1 MTTVPGEIR
10 RERLGILDRFLTAWI
25 FIAMAFGIGI
35 GYVFPDIAGVLDSLQ
50 IADVSL
56 PIAIGLIV
64 MMYPPLAKV
73 RFEELSTLV
82 RAKEAR
88 RMFAVSLSLNYLVGP
103 FLMFALASLLL
114 PDLPEYRMGVI
125 MIGIARCIAMVIVW
139 NMLAKGDSEYC
150 AVLVALNSVFQ
161 IVLYSFYAYFF
172 ITVLSP
178 MLFPSDSVIVVDVSI
193 WDIAKS
199 VLMFLGTPF
208 LAGIIT
214 RFSLIRRK
222 GREWYD
228 DRFVPRISPLTYL
241 GLLFTIVVMFSLK
254 GEYIVSLPL
263 DVLRI
268 ALPLMVYF
276 LLMFGI
282 SFAVSWYLKFDY
294 AHATAQSFTA
304 ASNNFELAIAV
315 SVGVFGIASGQA
327 LAAVVGPLIEVPVL
341 IMLVNV
347 ALRMGRR
354 FYSEDGTPKV
364 RRNQGI

>member
-1 MTTVPGEIR
+1 MTKVPEEDQ
-10 RERLGILDRFLTAWI
+10 REGLSILDKFLTVWI
-25 FIAMAFGIGI
+25 FIAMAFGVGI
-35 GYVFPDIAGVLDSLQ
+35 GYVFPDTADILDSLQ
-50 IADVSL
+50 IAEVSL

-64 MMYPPLAKV
+64 MMYPPLARV
-73 RFEELSTLV
+73 RYEELSALV
-82 RAKEAR
+82 RTKEAR
-88 RMFAVSLSLNYLVGP
+88 KMFTVSLSLNYLIGP

-114 PDLPEYRMGVI
+114 PDLPEYRIGVI

-161 IVLYSFYAYFF
+161 ILLYSFYAYFF

-178 MLFPSDSVIVVDVSI
+178 AVSPSDAVVVVEVSM

-199 VLMFLGTPF
+199 VLIFLGTPF
-208 LAGIIT
+208 FAGIIT
-214 RFSLIRRK
+214 RFALIRRK
-222 GREWYD
+222 GKEWYD
-228 DRFVPRISPLTYL
+228 DKFVPKISPLAYL

-254 GEYIVSLPL
+254 GEYIVDLPL

-268 ALPLMVYF
+268 AAPLIIYF
-276 LLMFGI
+276 LMMFGI

-294 AHATAQSFTA
+294 AHAAAQSLTA

-315 SVGVFGIASGQA
+315 SVGVFGIASSQA

-341 IMLVNV
+341 IMLVSV
-347 ALRMGRR
+347 ALWIQRKFYDEVGAPLSTGGR
-354 FYSEDGTPKV
+354 K
-364 RRNQGI
+364 

>member
-1 MTTVPGEIR
+1 MQVGEGRRLPKTHEDGRKEELGVLDKLLTV
-10 RERLGILDRFLTAWI
+10 WI
-25 FIAMAFGIGI
+25 FLAMAVGVGI
-35 GYVFPDIAGVLDSLQ
+35 GYVFPHTSDILNSLR
-50 IADVSL
+50 ITEVSL
-56 PIAIGLIV
+56 PIAVGLIV

-73 RFEELSTLV
+73 RYEELYTLV
-82 RAKEAR
+82 RGKKAK
-88 RMFAVSLSLNYLVGP
+88 RMFTVSLSLNYLVGP
-103 FLMFALASLLL
+103 FLMFALASLFL
-114 PDLPEYRMGVI
+114 PDLPEYRIGVI

-150 AVLVALNSVFQ
+150 AALVALNSVFQ
-161 IVLYSFYAYFF
+161 ILLYSFYAYFF
-172 ITVLSP
+172 ITILSP
-178 MLFPSDSVIVVDVSI
+178 VVFPSDAVVVVEVSM

-199 VLMFLGTPF
+199 VLIFLGTPF
-208 LAGIIT
+208 FAGIIT

-228 DRFVPRISPLTYL
+228 DKFIPKVSPLAYW

-254 GEYIVSLPL
+254 GEYIVNLPL

-268 ALPLMVYF
+268 AIPLLIYF
-276 LLMFGI
+276 PLMFGI
-282 SFAVSWYLKFDY
+282 SFAVSWYLRFDY
-294 AHATAQSFTA
+294 PHATAQSFTA

-347 ALRMGRR
+347 ALWIRR
-354 FYSEDGTPKV
+354 KF
-364 RRNQGI
+364 